1 MWRVLDEPISRMSG
15 ATPYAKPS
23 RLSRI
28 GRGDIGPVFGDLGI
42 FGDRSLGPARGVG
55 KGFGRPGPIPGTSP
69 GRRGGSAAGAGAE
82 PGVGRPHRPRPPPPR
97 APTAGFT
104 RRP

>member
-55 KGFGRPGPIPGTSP
+55 NRFGRLGRLPGPCP
-69 GRRGGSAAGAGAE
+69 GRRAGSAAGAGAD
-82 PGVGRPHRPRPPPPR
+82 PGRGRL
-97 APTAGFT
+97 
-104 RRP
+104 RRPERPVRLTPA